1 MLSGIATPPIKE
13 DDLLSA
19 KKMIDCVMLL
29 KTSLSALP
37 VLVDRLQQ
45 LVQNSGSESTN
56 DLLDAIIASL
66 SLPVS

>member
-66 SLPVS
+66 SLPVG